1 MNKTTIEVNR
11 VLGRPQYTVCY
22 EEGSVTLPIGVINY
36 DAIVDAIITQRYPS
50 DKMMAVINNYML
62 SPDDESI
69 KAECQE
75 MQAWRQRAKEVAKE
89 AIELL

>member
-1 MNKTTIEVNR
+1 MSKTTIEVNR

-22 EEGSVTLPIGVINY
+22 EEGRVTLPIGVINY

-62 SPDDESI
+62 SPEKEAI
-69 KAECQE
+69 AAEWQE
-75 MQAWRQRAKEVAKE
+75 MQAWRKRAKEVAKE

>member
-69 KAECQE
+69 KAEWQE

>member
-50 DKMMAVINNYML
+50 DKMMAVINNYMI

-69 KAECQE
+69 TAEWQE

>member
-22 EEGSVTLPIGVINY
+22 KEGSVTLPIGVINY

-50 DKMMAVINNYML
+50 DKMMAVINNYMI

-69 KAECQE
+69 TAEWQE

>member
-22 EEGSVTLPIGVINY
+22 KEGSVTLPIGVINY

-69 KAECQE
+69 TAEWQE